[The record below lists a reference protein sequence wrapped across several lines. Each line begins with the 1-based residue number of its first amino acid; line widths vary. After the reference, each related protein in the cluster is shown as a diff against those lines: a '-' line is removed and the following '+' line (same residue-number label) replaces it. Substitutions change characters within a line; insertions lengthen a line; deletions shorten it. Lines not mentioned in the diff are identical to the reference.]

1 MTAHVLPRLHEPRRL
16 RNPFVSAQEEV
27 QTEEPLLFSDSALYA
42 LLIPIIIEQ
51 FLNALMGM
59 ADTMM
64 ISNLG
69 SAAISAVS
77 LTDSINMLMIQVF
90 AALAAGGTVICSQY
104 LGQKNLEQCNKA
116 ARQLLL
122 IILVLSGSIAAFCFT
137 LRRPLLT
144 MIFGQVSEEVM
155 DASLIY
161 FQITVLSY
169 PFFALFQGGAGLYRA
184 CGDSKLPMRISIITN
199 MMNIVGN
206 AILIFVI
213 PMGVAGAALSTLLS
227 RVVGCVWI
235 LGYLR
240 RNRQEIVVRNYMAVR
255 PDAGMIRKVL
265 WLSIPAGVENGMFQF
280 GKLAIQSSVSTL

>member
-1 MTAHVLPRLHEPRRL
+1 MTAHALPGLHEPRRL
-16 RNPFVSAQEEV
+16 RNPFVPAQEEV
-27 QTEEPLLFSDSALYA
+27 QTAEPLLFSDSALYA

-213 PMGVAGAALSTLLS
+213 PMGVAGRFRRCCRALWAVSGSSGICAGT
-227 RVVGCVWI
+227 G
-235 LGYLR
+235 R
-240 RNRQEIVVRNYMAVR
+240 RS
-255 PDAGMIRKVL
+255 L
-265 WLSIPAGVENGMFQF
+265 F
-280 GKLAIQSSVSTL
+280 AIIWRSARMRA